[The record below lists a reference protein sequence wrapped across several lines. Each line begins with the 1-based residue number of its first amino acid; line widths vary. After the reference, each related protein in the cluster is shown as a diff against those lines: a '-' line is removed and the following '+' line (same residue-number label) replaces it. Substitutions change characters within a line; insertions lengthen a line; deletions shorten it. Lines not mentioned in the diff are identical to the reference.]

1 MKKVFLIV
9 CFLSVCLFSNAQDQP
24 KVGDVLI
31 VNEPSG
37 QFYNH
42 VSFPQLNI
50 LVKRG
55 KIASY
60 KPVYGNEVVID
71 EVVNNDNNKTY
82 VVLKKKDGS
91 KFFDIISK
99 VKANYVK
106 AINSGELSLSK

>member
-1 MKKVFLIV
+1 MMKKTFLLVV
-9 CFLSVCLFSNAQDQP
+9 CLSVCWFAQAQDSP
-24 KVGDVLI
+24 KIGELLRI
-31 VNEPSG
+31 NGPSG

-60 KPVYGNEVVID
+60 KPVCRNEVVID
-71 EVVNNDNNKTY
+71 EVVTKNNGETY

-91 KFFDIISK
+91 KFFDFISK
-99 VKANYVK
+99 VEANYTK
-106 AINSGELSLSK
+106 AVDSGNYL